1 MSLNQKSVLV
11 VDDDTDVCE
20 AIVDILSM
28 EGIKTVTAFD
38 GVQAIQKYNR
48 QDFDLVITD
57 INMPKLNGVEL
68 IQTVTNSDKTNKK
81 KTPPIIIISGDL
93 SAFKNH
99 LEKLDG
105 VEILPK
111 PFEREKL
118 SRLAISLLT
127 GQRKQYTFKAPD
139 ELLLLTEKIMAKIAN
154 SLLGKEV
161 NHQLKPQKNTDTLVF
176 DELNVIQ
183 MYYSYDQKIGKII
196 IALEDHF
203 VTTLQKAL
211 KKEGRSE
218 DTILLDFTNILT
230 SVFAKSIEKR
240 FLNMKIVD
248 SILTKNHCNFLS
260 DNNMYVTDTGYYK
273 IYNISLIKE

>member
-1 MSLNQKSVLV
+1 MSLNKKSVLV
-11 VDDDTDVCE
+11 VDDDNDVCE

-68 IQTVTNSDKTNKK
+68 IKTVASSDKTNKK

-111 PFEREKL
+111 PFVLGDL
-118 SRLAISLLT
+118 SQLAISLLT
-127 GQRKQYTFKAPD
+127 GQKKKYNFKAPD

-161 NHQLKPQKNTDTLVF
+161 NHQLKPQKNTEALVF

-183 MYYSYDQKIGKII
+183 MYYSYDQKIGKIA

-203 VTTLQKAL
+203 VTNLQKAL

-218 DTILLDFTNILT
+218 DSILLDFTNIVV

-240 FLNMKIVD
+240 FLNMKMVD
-248 SILTKNHCNFLS
+248 TVLTKDRCHFLS
-260 DNNMYVTDTGYYK
+260 NSNMFLTDTGDYK
-273 IYNISLIKE
+273 IYNISLNKE